1 MRSVTNRSPLS
12 EPATEVDPLILR
24 CDSERAEEFRN
35 YNHSLPKGHILF
47 TLWMGSFLSSIDGTI
62 VANIMNKIAEEFHES
77 NEKQRI
83 ATSFLL
89 TNTVFQPLYGRL
101 SDITGRKFSLL
112 TAHLFFGTGCLFTS
126 LSRNLTQF
134 ALARAVCGMGSGGIS
149 SLSSIVVSDIVTSKE
164 RGLYQGYANIVY
176 ATGSILGGPIGGLF
190 IEYIGWRFLFAIQVP
205 LIATCSFL
213 ASRFI
218 KIKLT
223 HIPPRQ
229 ERFTR
234 GNLAKIDL
242 PGSSTLAC
250 IICGVLLMCS
260 KTDISKLFLFLF
272 TFLSSLAFTYIE
284 LYVAKVQIMP
294 FNLLKETRA
303 ILASIITLVG
313 SFVVFGE
320 IFRTPIYLQVV
331 QDLSVTASGL
341 FMILPSASTALG
353 SVFAGWLLRKTTLN
367 LSYCSSLINLLGIC
381 LQLVGSTLSCCIV
394 YYWGPYLGDIAPPGG
409 YRTLFTLL
417 LMSASILTSFGYANI
432 LVATLVNIVSVYGS
446 SRQATMTGIFY
457 LWRSIGNV
465 LGSSM
470 TLIVFDNSLDKFLR
484 DFLLGNKNIDNEFT
498 EDDYRTLLSDS
509 GYLRSGR
516 FHTAILRKLLD
527 VYRNSFLVSYVPS
540 ASLLMITII
549 VASYL
554 VKLYRVKE
562 GKDIAT
568 TNGSRIIN
576 Q

>member
-1 MRSVTNRSPLS
+1 MQRATDLSPS
-12 EPATEVDPLILR
+12 SGPATEVDPLIPR
-24 CDSERAEEFRN
+24 YDSERAEEFRK
-35 YNHSLPKGHILF
+35 YNHSLPKRHILF

-77 NEKQRI
+77 NEKQWI

-112 TAHLFFGTGCLFTS
+112 TAHLFFGSGCLFTS

-190 IEYIGWRFLFAIQVP
+190 VEYIGWRFLFAIQVP
-205 LIATCSFL
+205 LIVTCSFL

-223 HIPPRQ
+223 HIPPKQ

-234 GNLAKIDL
+234 RNLAKIDL
-242 PGSSTLAC
+242 PGSFTLAC
-250 IICGVLLMCS
+250 VICGVLLMCS
-260 KTDISKLFLFLF
+260 KTNISKLFLILF
-272 TFLSSLAFTYIE
+272 TFLGFLAFTYIE
-284 LYVAKVQIMP
+284 LYVAKAQIMP
-294 FNLLKETRA
+294 FTLLKETRT

-320 IFRTPIYLQVV
+320 IFRTPIYLQVA
-331 QDLSVTASGL
+331 QDLSVTASGM
-341 FMILPSASTALG
+341 FMILPSASTAVG
-353 SVFAGWLLRKTTLN
+353 SVFAGWLLRRTTLN
-367 LSYCSSLINLLGIC
+367 LSYCSSLINWLGIF
-381 LQLVGSTLSCCIV
+381 LQLVGTSLSCCII
-394 YYWGPYLGDIAPPGG
+394 YYWKPYLGDFETPEGH
-409 YRTLFTLL
+409 RTLFTLL

-446 SRQATMTGIFY
+446 TRQATMTGIFY

-465 LGSSM
+465 LGSSL
-470 TLIVFDNSLDKFLR
+470 TLIVFDNSLARFLR
-484 DFLLGNKNIDNEFT
+484 EFLLGNKNVDNEFT
-498 EDDYRTLLSDS
+498 EDDYGTLLSDS
-509 GYLRSGR
+509 GYLRSGK
-516 FHTAILRKLLD
+516 FHMTILKELLH
-527 VYRNSFLVSYVPS
+527 VYRNSFLVSYIPS
-540 ASLLMITII
+540 TSLLMITII
-549 VASYL
+549 LAMYL
-554 VKLYRVKE
+554 VKLYRAKE
-562 GKDIAT
+562 GRGITT
-568 TNGSRIIN
+568 TN